1 MINRAYKFRLY
12 PNKTQQ
18 QMLQQHFGATRF
30 VYNYFLEKKITT
42 YKQTKKTI
50 SWNQLAN
57 ELPKMKQTEEYSWLK
72 DIGSTALQ
80 QTIINLDK
88 AYLNFFRSGFGFPK
102 FKSKKTS
109 KKSFTFPNTGNTSI
123 KIDTEGNRISIPK
136 FIKTSKHDNR
146 LKCIFSRT
154 VNGKIKSGTIS
165 QDKDGKYY
173 ISLLCE
179 VDQVIPTK
187 PEVLRETT
195 IGIDFGVK
203 TFLTFDDGTKIDN
216 PLYLEQSS
224 KKLAKLQQELANL
237 QKDTTAYRSKK
248 EQITRQHSKIARQR
262 KDFLDK
268 LTYRLCHENQV
279 DTICIEDLS
288 MKEMQKEN
296 YSSTNKKLGDLAW
309 NMFVNMLQYKAN
321 WYGKNV
327 IKIGKFEPSS
337 KTCNNCGYVNHELT
351 LSDREWTCPKC
362 GQTFDR
368 DVNAAKNIKDFA
380 LPNMNFNKRVG
391 TTLSNGNYLK

>member
-72 DIGSTALQ
+72 NIGSTALQ
-80 QTIINLDK
+80 QTVINLDK

-109 KKSFTFPNTGNTSI
+109 RKSFTFPNVGNTSI

-187 PEVLRETT
+187 PEVLRETA

-391 TTLSNGNYLK
+391 TTLSNGNHLQ

>member
-12 PNKTQQ
+12 PNKAQQ

-80 QTIINLDK
+80 QTVINLDK

-109 KKSFTFPNTGNTSI
+109 KKSFTFPNVGNTSI
-123 KIDTEGNRISIPK
+123 KIDTESNRISIPK

-187 PEVLRETT
+187 PEVLRETA

-203 TFLTFDDGTKIDN
+203 TFLTFDDGTKIDS
-216 PLYLEQSS
+216 PLYLEQFS
-224 KKLAKLQQELANL
+224 KKLAKLQQELTNL
-237 QKDTTAYRSKK
+237 QKDTTTYRSKK
-248 EQITRQHSKIARQR
+248 EQITKLHSKIARQR
-262 KDFLDK
+262 KDFLNK

-296 YSSTNKKLGDLAW
+296 YSLTNKKIGDLAW

-351 LSDREWTCPKC
+351 LVDREWTCPEC

-391 TTLSNGNYLK
+391 TTLSNRNHLQ